1 MAPIKTQPGKSR
13 LVEALLE
20 TAGDMRRS
28 GLLDAA
34 AHQKITLR
42 HAGTLA
48 SAMSEPIEADEIRA
62 LRERATM
69 SQAVFARV
77 LNLTSGYVSQLER
90 GTKQASGSTL
100 ALLNVIRRK
109 GIDTLL

>member
-1 MAPIKTQPGKSR
+1 MASIKTQPRSSR
-13 LVEALLE
+13 LAEALLE
-20 TAGDMRRS
+20 TAGDMRKS

-34 AHQKITLR
+34 AHEKITLR

-48 SAMSEPIEADEIRA
+48 AAMSEPIAADDIR
-62 LRERATM
+62 LMRERATM
-69 SQAVFARV
+69 SQAVFGRV

-109 GIDTLL
+109 GIDAIL